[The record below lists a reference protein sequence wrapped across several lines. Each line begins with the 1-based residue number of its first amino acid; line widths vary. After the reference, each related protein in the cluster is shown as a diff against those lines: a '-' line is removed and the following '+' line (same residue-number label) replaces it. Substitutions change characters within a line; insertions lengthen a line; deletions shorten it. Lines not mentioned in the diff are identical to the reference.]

1 MFMSTVKELTC
12 VVCPVGCKIKITHD
26 GEKIES
32 VEGNRCDRGYNYAVQ
47 EIKNPLRTLV
57 TSVKVNNGNYP
68 LASVRSSK
76 EVPLNKINDLMD
88 IIKNTEVDAPVKKG
102 DVVIENPLDLGADIV
117 ATRSV
122 NKE

>member
-1 MFMSTVKELTC
+1 MSTVKELTC

-122 NKE
+122 DKE

>member
-1 MFMSTVKELTC
+1 MSTVKELTC

-88 IIKNTEVDAPVKKG
+88 IIKNTKVDAPVKKG
-102 DVVIENPLDLGADIV
+102 DVIIKNPLDLGADII

-122 NKE
+122 EKI

>member
-1 MFMSTVKELTC
+1 MSEVKELTC

-88 IIKNTEVDAPVKKG
+88 IIKNTEVDPPVKKG
-102 DVVIENPLDLGADIV
+102 DVVIKNPLDLDADIV

-122 NKE
+122 DKK

>member
-1 MFMSTVKELTC
+1 MSTVKELTC

>member
-122 NKE
+122 DKE

>member
-1 MFMSTVKELTC
+1 MSTVKELTC
-12 VVCPVGCKIKITHD
+12 VVCPVGCKIKITYNGD
-26 GEKIES
+26 KIES
-32 VEGNRCDRGYNYAVQ
+32 VEGNKCDRGYNYAVQ

-57 TSVKVNNGNYP
+57 TSIKVNNGNYP

-76 EVPLNKINDLMD
+76 EVPLNKIKDLMD

-102 DVVIENPLDLGADIV
+102 DVVIKNPLDLDADIV

-122 NKE
+122 DKE

>member
-1 MFMSTVKELTC
+1 MSTVKELTC
-12 VVCPVGCKIKITHD
+12 VVCPVGCKIKITYD
-26 GEKIES
+26 GDKIES
-32 VEGNRCDRGYNYAVQ
+32 VEGNKCDRGYNYAVQ

-57 TSVKVNNGNYP
+57 TSVKVKNGNYP

-102 DVVIENPLDLGADIV
+102 DVVIKNPLDLDADIV

-122 NKE
+122 DKV